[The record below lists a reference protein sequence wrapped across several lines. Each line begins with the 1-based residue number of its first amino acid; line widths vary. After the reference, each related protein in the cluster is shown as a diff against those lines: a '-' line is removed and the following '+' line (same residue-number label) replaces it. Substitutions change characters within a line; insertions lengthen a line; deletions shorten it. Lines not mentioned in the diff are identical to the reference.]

1 MDKKTFIKLVVIG
14 FAMGTILGNL
24 IEIILNLIQTQTFSF
39 ASDIQIATFGL
50 PLTIVLQTL
59 LSGLFGAICFAG
71 TAFYEIE
78 KWSIAV
84 ATLVHYLCILATYFA
99 IGFLLRWIPFDVWII
114 LIIIGSFTIA
124 FFIVW
129 LIMYLRWKKRINEMN
144 NDLQNYQKGG
154 LDNENK

>member
-1 MDKKTFIKLVVIG
+1 MDKKTFLKRIIIG
-14 FAMGTILGNL
+14 FVVGMVLGNL

-39 ASDIQIATFGL
+39 ASDTQIAAFGF

-59 LSGLFGAICFAG
+59 FSGLFGAICFG
-71 TAFYEIE
+71 GITFYEIE
-78 KWSIAV
+78 KWNITIATV
-84 ATLVHYLCILATYFA
+84 VHYLSILVSYFA
-99 IGFLLRWIPFDVWII
+99 IGLLLRWIPFDIWII
-114 LIIIGSFTIA
+114 LIIIASFTLG

-144 NDLQNYQKGG
+144 LDLQNYQNGG